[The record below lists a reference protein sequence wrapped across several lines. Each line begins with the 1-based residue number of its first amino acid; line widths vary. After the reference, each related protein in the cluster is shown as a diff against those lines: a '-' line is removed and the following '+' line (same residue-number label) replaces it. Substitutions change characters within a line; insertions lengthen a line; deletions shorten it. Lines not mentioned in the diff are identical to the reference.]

1 MLPQK
6 PFVDLNFSLK
16 NGYKVYTSETS
27 TAQNT
32 HTHHHDSYEIYMLLN
47 SRVDFFADGA
57 MYPLNPKELIAVR
70 GTSPH
75 GRLTVHN
82 GSAEYMV
89 IMLDKDFFVQNGCT
103 QYEEIFY
110 PHARG
115 DRKISAATCENSGL
129 YDVYTRLKKYTNNFT
144 DTDNVITRTLL
155 IEFLHILN
163 TNTHFSKI
171 YTLHPQVEKILTY
184 IDENASKKLSL
195 DEIAQYAYLSKY
207 HMSRLFKK
215 YVGCTINQYITT
227 KRIER
232 TIALTQEKKNITEA
246 CIEAGFSDYSAF
258 YKAFVKLHGVPPKT
272 MIKSK

>member
-70 GTSPH
+70 GASPH

-89 IMLDKDFFVQNGCT
+89 ILLDKDFFVQNGCT

-110 PHARG
+110 PRVRG
-115 DRKISAATCENSGL
+115 DRKVSAATCESSGL
-129 YDVYTRLKKYTNNFT
+129 YDVYKRLKKCTNNFT
-144 DTDNVITRTLL
+144 DTENVITKALL

-163 TNTHFSKI
+163 TDTHFSKTYI
-171 YTLHPQVEKILTY
+171 SNPQVEKILTY
-184 IDENASKKLSL
+184 IDENLSKKLTL
-195 DEIAQYAYLSKY
+195 DELAEHAFLSKY
-207 HMSRLFKK
+207 HMCRLFKK
-215 YVGCTINQYITT
+215 YVGCTINQYITA